1 MRQFLGHKLQL
12 CDILIK
18 PVQRIM
24 KYQLLL
30 RDMFK
35 YTERAR
41 LADEMEALGQAMH
54 VMQVVPKAANDMMDV
69 GRLQGFDVSVAQQQ
83 LLLKSGVILFVLS
96 FQGKITAQGKLLL
109 HGMLSCVERPSTNTS
124 RVPPRDL
131 HVFLFEQSIIFSE
144 EVGKKTQ
151 FTSPVYVY
159 KAHIQVKIML

>member
-1 MRQFLGHKLQL
+1 MSVLSFPVQEMRQFLGHKLQL

-41 LADEMEALGQAMH
+41 LADEMESLRQAMH

-69 GRLQGFDVSVAQQQ
+69 GRLQGFDVSSTTIPPLQSYNNIAG
-83 LLLKSGVILFVLS
+83 LKFSHFFFSL
-96 FQGKITAQGKLLL
+96 ITLCYIFNKLLL
-109 HGMLSCVERPSTNTS
+109 
-124 RVPPRDL
+124 
-131 HVFLFEQSIIFSE
+131 VFHLKLLRFDSLFIP
-144 EVGKKTQ
+144 T
-151 FTSPVYVY
+151 
-159 KAHIQVKIML
+159 

>member
-1 MRQFLGHKLQL
+1 MTLTVTSVLSCPVQEMRQFLGHKLQL

-41 LADEMEALGQAMH
+41 LGDEMEALRQAMH

-69 GRLQGFDVSVAQQQ
+69 GRLQGFDVS
-83 LLLKSGVILFVLS
+83 
-96 FQGKITAQGKLLL
+96 
-109 HGMLSCVERPSTNTS
+109 
-124 RVPPRDL
+124 
-131 HVFLFEQSIIFSE
+131 SII
-144 EVGKKTQ
+144 T
-151 FTSPVYVY
+151 PP
-159 KAHIQVKIML
+159 L